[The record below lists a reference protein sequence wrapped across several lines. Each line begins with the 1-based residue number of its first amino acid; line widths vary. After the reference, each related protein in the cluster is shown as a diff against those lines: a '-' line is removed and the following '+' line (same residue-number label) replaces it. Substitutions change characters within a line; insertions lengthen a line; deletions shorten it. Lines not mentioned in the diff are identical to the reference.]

1 MIRAR
6 ELERRFGEKRVFRAL
21 DLDVAERDFLLVTG
35 PNGSGK
41 STLLA
46 LLAGLLAPT
55 RGELEVRAP
64 RQRIGYLAHEP
75 LVYRE
80 LTALENLDLFGR
92 LYRIQ
97 ERRERVGMLLE
108 RFDLWDARHER
119 VAAFSRGMS
128 QRLAL
133 CRALLH
139 EPELVLAD
147 EPYSGLDEPGADL
160 LDGLLA
166 GLAGERTLVLATH
179 DPQRVAKLA
188 TQRLALA

>member
-21 DLDVAERDFLLVTG
+21 DLDVSERDFLLVTG

-92 LYRIQ
+92 LYRIP

-119 VAAFSRGMS
+119 VAAFSRGMA

-139 EPELVLAD
+139 EPGLVLAD
-147 EPYSGLDEPGADL
+147 EPYSGLDEAGARL
-160 LDGLLA
+160 LDRLLA
-166 GLAGERTLVLATH
+166 DLAGEETVVLATH
-179 DPQRVAKLA
+179 DPAHVAQLA
-188 TQRLALA
+188 TQTLALA

>member
-1 MIRAR
+1 VIRAR

-21 DLDVAERDFLLVTG
+21 DLDVSECDFLLVTG

-64 RQRIGYLAHEP
+64 RERIGYLAHEP
-75 LVYRE
+75 LVYQE

-92 LYRIQ
+92 LYRIP

-119 VAAFSRGMS
+119 VAAFSRGMA

-147 EPYSGLDEPGADL
+147 EPYSGLDEPGAEL

-179 DPQRVAKLA
+179 DPQRMAELA